1 MDESAFKRG
10 FRASTSGTATA
21 WVLGVCTTA
30 GGTLGYWLAPENATG
45 RGLGLH
51 AGIGAVLCVALMFL
65 IVMIVCMFRAR
76 VLQRDEARSERDSLQ
91 GALLKARSQRPMSTL
106 EIAVAQSDAANSN
119 RRQRDKQGS

>member
-1 MDESAFKRG
+1 
-10 FRASTSGTATA
+10 
-21 WVLGVCTTA
+21 
-30 GGTLGYWLAPENATG
+30 
-45 RGLGLH
+45 
-51 AGIGAVLCVALMFL
+51 MFL

-119 RRQRDKQGS
+119 RRQRDKQDS